1 MASRRRHCDAIDV
14 TPSTRRR
21 DAMDALK
28 EAAFLYCY
36 SKEPWAELDFS

>member
-1 MASRRRHCDAIDV
+1 
-14 TPSTRRR
+14 
-21 DAMDALK
+21 MDSLK